1 MAAATGRTRTQCH
14 LLVSIETT
22 VDIDP
27 VVRSIESMMNIAI
40 IFEIT
45 ELVITMDAKATVID
59 NMIVTDLNALVT
71 AVGTTSLHETVI
83 TTAADPAAGQWIHVG
98 HSVLISVVTLH
109 TASLAVPSA
118 VAAGTMTVIIAVDLT
133 DQAEIPEINAAGPAL
148 STLPPGGYVTVTK
161 VSIVVDQIV
170 VIQVNNQAGNERLL
184 HRLAAIHRQS

>member
-1 MAAATGRTRTQCH
+1 

-27 VVRSIESMMNIAI
+27 VVRSIESMMNIDI

-45 ELVITMDAKATVID
+45 ELVITMDVKATVID

-109 TASLAVPSA
+109 TAGLAVPSA
-118 VAAGTMTVIIAVDLT
+118 VATGTMTVILAVDLT
-133 DQAEIPEINAAGPAL
+133 DQAEIPEINAAEPAL
-148 STLPPGGYVTVTK
+148 STLPPGVYVSVTK

-170 VIQVNNQAGNERLL
+170 VIQVNNQAGSERLL